1 MKMIKYEVKQVS
13 RFEVVEVIDNAYTGS
28 NRCVGAYDSA
38 ETAQAVADALSA
50 QFPDHPADSV
60 INEMDEAEA
69 ILNDDTPFP
78 GCVPISAM
86 DESGTTIAEAN
97 GADKDEFDQFFG

>member
-1 MKMIKYEVKQVS
+1 MIRYEVRQAIK
-13 RFEVVEVIDNAYTGS
+13 FDVVENVGDGEVCRQTVINSYDNAEI
-28 NRCVGAYDSA
+28 AL
-38 ETAQAVADALSA
+38 AVADALTDKYA
-50 QFPDHPADSV
+50 CHPADSV

-86 DESGTTIAEAN
+86 DESGTTVAEAN